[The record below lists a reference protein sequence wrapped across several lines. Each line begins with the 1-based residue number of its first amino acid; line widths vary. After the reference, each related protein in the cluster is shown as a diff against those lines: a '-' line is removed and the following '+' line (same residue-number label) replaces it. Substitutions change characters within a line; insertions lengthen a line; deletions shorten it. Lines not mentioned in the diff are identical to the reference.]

1 MEEMYAAGNTSLQPS
16 AQVYTSVITAWA
28 KADDPGSA
36 LRAEILL
43 KLMWALYKRGNKS
56 AKPNAHAFTSCINA
70 WARSREKD
78 AGSHAEALLD
88 QMIALY
94 EKGDDDVK
102 PNVLTFTSVIHA
114 YSRSG
119 LRDATTKAAGIV
131 KKMELMAV
139 KPNLQTYNTLISLY
153 GNSQQPGAGKKAE
166 SILTK
171 LEEECQNGSVD
182 MRPTVVTYTNCINAW
197 AKSTD
202 YGKAERANSV
212 LVRMKE
218 MHASGVIADKPNEF
232 AFTAVINACATT
244 YGEHAEKQEAFR
256 IAYGIF
262 KEMSELEDIS
272 PNHVTYSTFLRAIS
286 KLVPS
291 GEKKDS
297 LVSAAFRLCIRD
309 GQCNANCLFHM
320 RNAASPELVSDLLG
334 CSDPS
339 EAARLTV
346 DDMPIK
352 WTCSVINKSPPRSRD
367 KMHDTN

>member
-1 MEEMYAAGNTSLQPS
+1 
-16 AQVYTSVITAWA
+16 
-28 KADDPGSA
+28 
-36 LRAEILL
+36 
-43 KLMWALYKRGNKS
+43 
-56 AKPNAHAFTSCINA
+56 
-70 WARSREKD
+70 
-78 AGSHAEALLD
+78 
-88 QMIALY
+88 
-94 EKGDDDVK
+94 
-102 PNVLTFTSVIHA
+102 
-114 YSRSG
+114 
-119 LRDATTKAAGIV
+119 
-131 KKMELMAV
+131 
-139 KPNLQTYNTLISLY
+139 
-153 GNSQQPGAGKKAE
+153 
-166 SILTK
+166 
-171 LEEECQNGSVD
+171 
-182 MRPTVVTYTNCINAW
+182 MRPTVVTYTSCINAW

-218 MHASGVIADKPNEF
+218 MYASGVIADKPNEF

-262 KEMSELEDIS
+262 KEMSQSEDIS

-291 GEKKDS
+291 GEIKDCMA
-297 LVSAAFRLCIRD
+297 SAAFRLCIRD
-309 GQCNANCLFHM
+309 GQCDANCLFHI

-352 WTCSVINKSPPRSRD
+352 WTCNVINK
-367 KMHDTN
+367 